1 MDQADL
7 KDNLKQS
14 DTHVSIAEGPSFTW
28 QFAPAR
34 HAGDALPSIESFKAT
49 VAAKFNVVKLANCGG
64 RSNKPSKRGRGDE
77 SDECGRAPTKKTR
90 VGAGHSQAGPHGK
103 RTALASGKV
112 GNPGVPIPPDTGLVP
127 IATSYPHE
135 MKKLLR
141 LDMFRKRV
149 FEWFAG
155 APCVPAGALCLA
167 LAELGLDT
175 RDQSTHTS
183 WWTSYVL
190 WAAAFAH
197 QDIMQWGVSDKR
209 RTLLV
214 RQLSNAVGVALSL
227 DPSGRQ
233 NLTGAAELIVEGYMG
248 TPIVRTPM
256 LHAAQ
261 HHSQD
266 GYLNG

>member
-1 MDQADL
+1 MDQAKF
-7 KDNLKQS
+7 KDILKQA
-14 DTHVSIAEGPSFTW
+14 DTHVSIAEHPSFTW
-28 QFAPAR
+28 QFARVQAC
-34 HAGDALPSIESFKAT
+34 DTLPSMERFKAI
-49 VAAKFNVVKLANCGG
+49 VLAKFNVVKLANCGG
-64 RSNKPSKRGRGDE
+64 RPTGSKRGRGDE
-77 SDECGRAPTKKTR
+77 SDERERALTKKTR
-90 VGAGHSQAGPHGK
+90 VGAGHSQARP
-103 RTALASGKV
+103 SGTP
-112 GNPGVPIPPDTGLVP
+112 GNSSVPIPADTGLVP
-127 IATSYPHE
+127 IGTRYPHE
-135 MKKLLR
+135 MEKLLR

-149 FEWFAG
+149 FKWFAG

-197 QDIMQWGVSDKR
+197 QDIMQWGVSDER
-209 RTLLV
+209 QTLLV

-227 DPSGRQ
+227 DPRGRQ

>member
-1 MDQADL
+1 MDQAKF
-7 KDNLKQS
+7 KDSLKQP
-14 DTHVSIAEGPSFTW
+14 DTHVSIAEHPSFTW
-28 QFAPAR
+28 QFAPVR
-34 HAGDALPSIESFKAT
+34 AGGELPSMEAFKAI
-49 VAAKFNVVKLANCGG
+49 VVAKFNVVKLANCGG
-64 RSNKPSKRGRGDE
+64 PANASKRGRGDD
-77 SDECGRAPTKKTR
+77 SDEPEHIPAKKMR
-90 VGAGHSQAGPHGK
+90 VGAGLSQAVP
-103 RTALASGKV
+103 SGKP
-112 GNPGVPIPPDTGLVP
+112 GNPGVRIPRDTGL
-127 IATSYPHE
+127 AQLGASYPHE
-135 MKKLLR
+135 MEKLLR
-141 LDMFRKRV
+141 LDMFRERV

-197 QDIMQWGVSDKR
+197 QDIMQWGVSDER
-209 RTLLV
+209 QTLLV

-227 DPSGRQ
+227 DPRGRQ
-233 NLTGAAELIVEGYMG
+233 NLDGAAELIVEGYMG

>member
-1 MDQADL
+1 MVQADF

-28 QFAPAR
+28 KFAPVQAR
-34 HAGDALPSIESFKAT
+34 DALPSNERFKAI
-49 VAAKFNVVKLANCGG
+49 VLAKFSVVKLANCGG
-64 RSNKPSKRGRGDE
+64 LPAGSKRGRGDE
-77 SDECGRAPTKKTR
+77 SDERGRAPTKKTR
-90 VGAGHSQAGPHGK
+90 VGAGHSQAGP
-103 RTALASGKV
+103 SGTP
-112 GNPGVPIPPDTGLVP
+112 GNSSVPIPADTGLVQ
-127 IATSYPHE
+127 IGTRYAHE
-135 MKKLLR
+135 MEKLLR

-149 FEWFAG
+149 FKWFAG

-167 LAELGLDT
+167 LAEFGLDP

-183 WWTSYVL
+183 RWTSYVL

-197 QDIMQWGVSDKR
+197 QDIMQWGVSDER

-227 DPSGRQ
+227 DPRGRQ
-233 NLTGAAELIVEGYMG
+233 NLDGAAELIVEGYMG

-266 GYLNG
+266 GFLNG

>member
-28 QFAPAR
+28 NFAPVQAR
-34 HAGDALPSIESFKAT
+34 DALPSNERFKAI
-49 VAAKFNVVKLANCGG
+49 VLAKFSVVKLANCGG
-64 RSNKPSKRGRGDE
+64 LQAGSKRGRGDE
-77 SDECGRAPTKKTR
+77 SDERERALTKKTR
-90 VGAGHSQAGPHGK
+90 VGAGHSQARP
-103 RTALASGKV
+103 SGTP
-112 GNPGVPIPPDTGLVP
+112 GNSSVPIPADTGLVP
-127 IATSYPHE
+127 IGTSYPHE
-135 MKKLLR
+135 MEKLLR

-167 LAELGLDT
+167 LAEFGLDP

-183 WWTSYVL
+183 RWTSYVL

-197 QDIMQWGVSDKR
+197 QDIMQWGVSDER
-209 RTLLV
+209 QTLLV

-227 DPSGRQ
+227 DPRGRQ
-233 NLTGAAELIVEGYMG
+233 NLDGAAELIVEGYMG

>member
-1 MDQADL
+1 M
-7 KDNLKQS
+7 
-14 DTHVSIAEGPSFTW
+14 E
-28 QFAPAR
+28 
-34 HAGDALPSIESFKAT
+34 
-49 VAAKFNVVKLANCGG
+49 
-64 RSNKPSKRGRGDE
+64 
-77 SDECGRAPTKKTR
+77 
-90 VGAGHSQAGPHGK
+90 
-103 RTALASGKV
+103 
-112 GNPGVPIPPDTGLVP
+112 
-127 IATSYPHE
+127 
-135 MKKLLR
+135 KLLR
-141 LDMFRKRV
+141 LDMFRERV

-167 LAELGLDT
+167 LAELGLDP

-197 QDIMQWGVSDKR
+197 QDIMQWGVSDER

-227 DPSGRQ
+227 DPRGRQ
-233 NLTGAAELIVEGYMG
+233 NLDGAAELIVEGYMG

>member
-1 MDQADL
+1 MVQADF

-34 HAGDALPSIESFKAT
+34 HAGDALPSIESFKAI

-64 RSNKPSKRGRGDE
+64 LQAGSKRGRGDE
-77 SDECGRAPTKKTR
+77 SDERERALTKKTR
-90 VGAGHSQAGPHGK
+90 VGAGHSQARP
-103 RTALASGKV
+103 SGTP
-112 GNPGVPIPPDTGLVP
+112 GNSSVPIPADTGLVP
-127 IATSYPHE
+127 IGTRYPHE
-135 MKKLLR
+135 MEKLLR

-149 FEWFAG
+149 FKWFAG

-167 LAELGLDT
+167 LAELGLDP

-183 WWTSYVL
+183 SWTFYVL

-197 QDIMQWGVSDKR
+197 QDIIAWDVSDER
-209 RTLLV
+209 ATLLV

-227 DPSGRQ
+227 DPRGRQ
-233 NLTGAAELIVEGYMG
+233 NLDGAAELIVEGYMG

>member
-1 MDQADL
+1 MVQADF
-7 KDNLKQS
+7 KANLKQS

-28 QFAPAR
+28 KFAPVQAR
-34 HAGDALPSIESFKAT
+34 DALPSNERFKAI
-49 VAAKFNVVKLANCGG
+49 VLAKFSVVKLANCGG
-64 RSNKPSKRGRGDE
+64 LPAGSKRGRGDE
-77 SDECGRAPTKKTR
+77 SDERGRAPTKKTR
-90 VGAGHSQAGPHGK
+90 VGAGHSQAGP
-103 RTALASGKV
+103 SGTP
-112 GNPGVPIPPDTGLVP
+112 GNSSVPIPADTGLVP
-127 IATSYPHE
+127 IGTSYPHE
-135 MKKLLR
+135 MEKLLR

-149 FEWFAG
+149 FKWFAG

-167 LAELGLDT
+167 LAEFGLDP
-175 RDQSTHTS
+175 REQSTHTS

-197 QDIMQWGVSDKR
+197 QDIMQWGVSGER
-209 RTLLV
+209 QTLLV

-227 DPSGRQ
+227 DPRGRE